1 VFNKRF
7 LIALFGLAKATR
19 ALRLTASASPHY
31 RIVRV
36 APVVDAALVLGIDFI
51 MTSIT
56 ELDVQRDKIDGFLI
70 LSGKDIALPKPS

>member
-1 VFNKRF
+1 M
-7 LIALFGLAKATR
+7 ALFGLAKATR

-31 RIVRV
+31 RIVCV

-51 MTSIT
+51 MASIT
-56 ELDVQRDKIDGFLI
+56 ELDEQIVQRDKIDVFLI